1 VFLYGGDGGPMS
13 PTNDDHILEC
23 ALLFDRTLVDGGRVA
38 LLTRDT
44 ALKIKAMAEVRTFLY
59 LLWLLPPPQAPSFTL
74 SEWGYIFFSAELNCV
89 SFVFCLLLLQGLT
102 VDSATEFCESLLSPY
117 SDRFL
122 WAGSTVC
129 GPSAVVTNHFEKLS
143 SHHHHHNYGGYHH
156 QTRKSSTSANSPQ
169 QQSSTTSDSRN
180 KKKTFLLTG
189 HSAAAATATA
199 ATTTTTTIPKGHGK
213 HGMEE
218 FRAHCNEQPQ
228 GLQVLLA

>member
-1 VFLYGGDGGPMS
+1 VSGG
-13 PTNDDHILEC
+13 
-23 ALLFDRTLVDGGRVA
+23 
-38 LLTRDT
+38 
-44 ALKIKAMAEVRTFLY
+44 TF
-59 LLWLLPPPQAPSFTL
+59 
-74 SEWGYIFFSAELNCV
+74 FFSAESNCV
-89 SFVFCLLLLQGLT
+89 FFVCWLLLLQGLT

-129 GPSAVVTNHFEKLS
+129 GPSVVVTNHFEKFS
-143 SHHHHHNYGGYHH
+143 SHHHQHHHHNYGGYHH
-156 QTRKSSTSANSPQ
+156 QTRKSSSSANSPQ
-169 QQSSTTSDSRN
+169 QQSSTTSDYRN

-189 HSAAAATATA
+189 HSAAAPTATA
-199 ATTTTTTIPKGHGK
+199 ATTTTITTIPKGHGK

>member
-1 VFLYGGDGGPMS
+1 M
-13 PTNDDHILEC
+13 
-23 ALLFDRTLVDGGRVA
+23 
-38 LLTRDT
+38 
-44 ALKIKAMAEVRTFLY
+44 
-59 LLWLLPPPQAPSFTL
+59 
-74 SEWGYIFFSAELNCV
+74 
-89 SFVFCLLLLQGLT
+89 
-102 VDSATEFCESLLSPY
+102 DSATEFCESLLSPY

-122 WAGSTVC
+122 WAGSTVR
-129 GPSAVVTNHFEKLS
+129 GPSVVTNHFEKLS

-156 QTRKSSTSANSPQ
+156 QTRRSSSSANSPQ

-189 HSAAAATATA
+189 HSAAAAA
-199 ATTTTTTIPKGHGK
+199 ATTTTTTTTPKGHGK